1 LKHALVAVGVNNTN
15 FLRSMI
21 SRRVRVVARPIQQ
34 GRTQQLWEVS
44 ISDADG
50 RLVAVGQV
58 RLQNVVPRTD
68 NARSGRSLAAEP
80 HGRPQ

>member
-1 LKHALVAVGVNNTN
+1 
-15 FLRSMI
+15 MI
-21 SRRVRVVARPIQQ
+21 SGWVRVGARPIQQ

-68 NARSGRSLAAEP
+68 SAAAGGRSPRSHTAAHNERNSAAGKRTP
-80 HGRPQ
+80 G